1 MECFNK
7 IGISRNAIFDL
18 KYNEFG
24 KPFLNDD
31 VDFSISHSGNFV
43 VCAIGQKIKLG
54 IDIEKIT
61 DIDIRDYQDIMT
73 KEEWCQINMQENP
86 LKSFFRFWTMK
97 ESIIKAEEKGLSIPL
112 KEINILSN
120 KVVYNN
126 KSWYLIELILNEN
139 ICTTLASNIANPNL
153 DFYEVDFYQGLKE
166 IKTVQDKIKKIAL
179 SFYH

>member
-73 KEEWCQINMQENP
+73 KEEWFQINIQENP

-120 KVVYNN
+120 KVLYNN
-126 KSWYLIELILNEN
+126 KSWHLIELILNEN

-153 DFYEVDFYQGLKE
+153 HCYEVDFYQGLKE
-166 IKTVQDKIKKIAL
+166 IKTVQNKIKKIAL
-179 SFYH
+179 SF